1 MNKRRFAINTLG
13 CKLNFSESSTISRQ
27 FIENGY
33 QQVDFS
39 HEADVYIINTCSV
52 TQLAEK
58 KCRNVISKAVRTNP
72 EAKVIVVG
80 CYAQLNPDQLSEMEG
95 VHLVVN
101 NRDKQ
106 RIFEYLDQESK
117 KDIRCSYNDLIEFA
131 PAWSID
137 DRTRSFLKIQDGCD
151 YFCSYCTIPKA
162 RGKSRSDS
170 IENVIENACSIVNQG
185 VKEIVL
191 TGVNVGD
198 FGKHH
203 NQNLYQLLEAFHTV
217 DGLKRLRLSSI
228 EPNLLEDRIIELVG
242 GSSLIMPHFHIPLQ
256 CGTDRLLK
264 LMNRRYTTEE
274 FRRKIETIRSMIPD
288 AFIAIDLIVGVPE
301 ETEEDFRQTVD
312 FIRSLDLSEL
322 HIFTYSQRPG
332 TKAERMQQIPIS
344 LRRERSQYLHE
355 IAQQIHIEFCKRFE
369 GQVRPV
375 LIEKSK
381 KKSYREGLTDNYLR
395 VEFSNSTLEE
405 NNVIDVKLLDFNPE
419 AMKFRGSVVEHA

>member
-322 HIFTYSQRPG
+322 HILLTVS
-332 TKAERMQQIPIS
+332 
-344 LRRERSQYLHE
+344 
-355 IAQQIHIEFCKRFE
+355 
-369 GQVRPV
+369 VRV
-375 LIEKSK
+375 RKQKECSK
-381 KKSYREGLTDNYLR
+381 YQSHYG
-395 VEFSNSTLEE
+395 E
-405 NNVIDVKLLDFNPE
+405 NGANIF
-419 AMKFRGSVVEHA
+419 MK